1 MITALFLVSIV
12 QSYWSISISL
22 YWVSGW
28 RWCRTSSSWF
38 FDANF
43 AVSSHIKLRD
53 SEDVCIIN
61 ISRLGWLSSGN
72 LICLEVMILSSFFFH
87 LYIYLLTG
95 CLMTLKDASTIEL
108 CSSASLNT
116 STFFWL
122 APPLSNKTHIKLFP
136 GFIASSPALLPHPC
150 TSTESQQW
158 AYCCWWT

>member
-38 FDANF
+38 SDANF

-108 CSSASLNT
+108 CSSAYYRVTTMGILLLVNLNYSHLTLQIYTAAVSSL
-116 STFFWL
+116 
-122 APPLSNKTHIKLFP
+122 
-136 GFIASSPALLPHPC
+136 PC
-150 TSTESQQW
+150 HLD
-158 AYCCWWT
+158 

>member
-28 RWCRTSSSWF
+28 RWRRTSSSWF
-38 FDANF
+38 SDANF

-116 STFFWL
+116 RTFFWL